1 MPVNKAGRLGA
12 FYHVPI
18 VSGFARG
25 LRALGAMSVLSRWS
39 RSRQTG
45 CSPFASSWG
54 PEAVWSL
61 DWAGLD
67 LL

>member
-54 PEAVWSL
+54 PEAVGSL